1 MRAPTLSS
9 QKRLGSTR
17 PPSGRRA
24 QQTRTSVTAYGG
36 GCWKSTARS
45 STPAP
50 KRRSSRPE
58 ASYASTSRAGSGGQ
72 AISGTVLVATGMTAH
87 PAKRPL
93 GSRHRVGGLVW
104 FLAVRVALPA
114 VHLDFDRLDGHRIRV
129 RVELGQCRELA
140 HPATVEEVAG
150 GDLPLLVHD
159 LERQLLLVAD
169 EVHRRVARVR
179 VNRVSPGLELDIV
192 GDAPLEGKRVIL
204 RPAWRLVIG
213 AVLAAGAVGDH
224 RRRPVQLADLAHAED
239 RFAIPEKPELIG
251 LVGVDTMRVLG
262 ESGWHCQLAPW
273 ALFGLLSHLLDADH
287 DNLGIVNIEVGL
299 EGGKAA
305 LDVHDAEVAV
315 IGRGGLAVAFDVEG
329 LVGRAA
335 LEGALAEEAH
345 HEGAQVLADLG
356 PERLVVRF
364 ENNPLRAAEER
375 LLQEEGEAADR
386 NVLPFGGEVVIA
398 VQGARPPADQA
409 AGEAAQGVDAV
420 LVENAVLLVREVYL
434 QVGDVAEAR
443 VQAGR
448 RLPDAARG
456 IGAGHQAGEHAGGP
470 DLLVDAALAV
480 DDVGVEDSRVPLDDR
495 AAEGV
500 EKRLV
505 LDDRRPRRR
514 RRGSPVVGRIDDEEG
529 AALLAVRAGRRPEIR
544 AVHFLVAGENHQVEQ
559 VDRIEGVEPRLD
571 GLVAQV
577 LGRGERR

>member
-213 AVLAAGAVGDH
+213 AVLAAGAVGDD

-262 ESGWHCQLAPW
+262 KSGRHCQLAPW

-287 DNLGIVNIEVGL
+287 DKLGGL
-299 EGGKAA
+299 EGCKAD

-386 NVLPFGGEVVIA
+386 NVLPFGGEVVIDG
-398 VQGARPPADQA
+398 QGAAPPA
-409 AGEAAQGVDAV
+409 
-420 LVENAVLLVREVYL
+420 
-434 QVGDVAEAR
+434 
-443 VQAGR
+443 
-448 RLPDAARG
+448 AARG

-577 LGRGERR
+577 LGRGRRGAVVAWGAGSLEEAGGGRAQGGAPGVERHVSAAEEGIAP